1 MTAAAQRSRH
11 NKGGRQHNQQNLRRY
26 MISFLVVLLSCCY
39 CCHYCEARH
48 HHHYYKFRSA
58 TIVASPSYPM
68 SRRWSRRSF
77 SSSGRIPSS
86 SSSSSS
92 SPFNGYGTM
101 SAAST
106 TTTTL
111 VTASSSRTMK
121 QQPQPK
127 PTTQKQK
134 RGRGNNNNS
143 NSNDSSPPSFDKNMS
158 NREIP
163 TQEELY
169 YELGPI
175 GKCVAGVTQIAVTT
189 IMEYVTGFM
198 AGIFIGSVAGIPG
211 FVLNPLDKN
220 PANPGTAAN
229 AAANSRLPIF
239 MKEVSGRFSRM
250 NTRSMK
256 WAKTWGYYSAT
267 FGGSRIAIKVLRG
280 GREDDW
286 NTIISSA
293 IAGAFFAR
301 TGTCNKHMTYYIF
314 ETISLSPSLY
324 CLNPLSRFRQLF
336 WKNFSHTT
344 CFRSRSFF
352 DFANT
357 EGPKGM
363 VKGALLYGGMVY
375 LLYGGGGKRTLEGY
389 REERIDF

>member
-111 VTASSSRTMK
+111 VASSSRTMK

-336 WKNFSHTT
+336 LKKISHIQLA
-344 CFRSRSFF
+344 
-352 DFANT
+352 FAPVLFLISQT
-357 EGPKGM
+357 QKDQ
-363 VKGALLYGGMVY
+363 
-375 LLYGGGGKRTLEGY
+375 
-389 REERIDF
+389 REW